1 MVKYAVEVK
10 NLSCNIGGTQALD
23 TIDLAIAEGESF
35 AVLGPNGAGK
45 TTLINILCTLQ
56 KPDTG
61 SVRIAGID
69 ALTRP
74 AAARATIG
82 VVFQD
87 SSLDDRLSVIENLEF
102 HGLVYGMPKR
112 ERIAQINHLLE
123 LVELEKWG
131 DSVVRQ
137 LSGGMRRRLE
147 IARAL
152 MHGPKLLFLDEP
164 TTGLDTQ
171 TRMKIWGYLE
181 HLRRETGL
189 TLLVTTHYLEEME
202 GCSRI
207 LILDHGKR
215 VAEGTPAE
223 LKAAHGENLLRI
235 MPRDDAVASDI
246 TAAFPHIRHLP
257 DGELILPMRDDAE
270 IRAFMANYGHRL
282 SRVETQTSSLASV
295 FISLTG
301 QDLRDNTQKKTGPD
315 IRRMGRT

>member
-215 VAEGTPAE
+215 VAEAPPQ
-223 LKAAHGENLLRI
+223 N
-235 MPRDDAVASDI
+235 
-246 TAAFPHIRHLP
+246 
-257 DGELILPMRDDAE
+257 
-270 IRAFMANYGHRL
+270 
-282 SRVETQTSSLASV
+282 
-295 FISLTG
+295 
-301 QDLRDNTQKKTGPD
+301 
-315 IRRMGRT
+315 